1 MLFFL
6 VISIVWLIIT
16 KFAFYD
22 KLKLIK
28 TVFRED
34 RISFGRQQLAKLFFV
49 NLPASYHWSSM
60 INIVK
65 LDFGVLVN

>member
-1 MLFFL
+1 MLFFV

-22 KLKLIK
+22 KLKWNK
-28 TVFRED
+28 KVFRENK
-34 RISFGRQQLAKLFFV
+34 ISFGRQQLAKLFFV
-49 NLPASYHWSSM
+49 NLPASFHWSSM